1 MLESPR
7 SGLLEL
13 PFDSRAPATDKPPAA
28 PNYQNHNPKPQTHY
42 YPNPKSHNPKPQTHY
57 YPNPKPQTH
66 NYPNPKSHNPEP
78 QTVERAAFRVSD
90 PGLGQKPPKSNTSF

>member
-28 PNYQNHNPKPQTHY
+28 PNYQN
-42 YPNPKSHNPKPQTHY
+42 HNPKPQTHY